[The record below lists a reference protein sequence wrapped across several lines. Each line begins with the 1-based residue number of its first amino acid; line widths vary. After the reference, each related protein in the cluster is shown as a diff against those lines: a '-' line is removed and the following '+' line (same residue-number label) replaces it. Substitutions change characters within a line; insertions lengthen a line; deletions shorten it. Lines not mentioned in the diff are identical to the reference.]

1 MSLVKSI
8 IQLIDLINEWAGRSV
23 SWLLVIMVLNVF
35 FVVVLRYIF
44 SYGAIWMQELYV
56 WNHSIVFL
64 LGAGYTLLHNGHVRI
79 DLIYRTAS
87 LKYKSIIDIIG
98 SIVFAIP
105 VIYCIFLKSLPMV
118 QRSWE
123 VLEKSAEAGGLPGL
137 FLFKSVLLV
146 FCILFGLQFISLALK
161 SLSSLIINKK

>member
-1 MSLVKSI
+1 MPLVKSI

-64 LGAGYTLLHNGHVRI
+64 LGAGYTLLHKGHVRI

-118 QRSWE
+118 QRSWG
-123 VLEKSAEAGGLPGL
+123 VLEKSAEAGVLPGL

-161 SLSSLIINKK
+161 NLSLLIINKK

>member
-1 MSLVKSI
+1 MPLVKSI

-98 SIVFAIP
+98 SIFFAIP
-105 VIYCIFLKSLPMV
+105 VIYCIFIKSLPMV
-118 QRSWE
+118 QRSWG

>member
-1 MSLVKSI
+1 MPLVKTI

-79 DLIYRTAS
+79 DLIYRTSS

-161 SLSSLIINKK
+161 SLSSLINK